1 MKGTDHLLTQVLREP
16 RHSAAL
22 RLKDWDLLVRQ
33 ARHAN
38 LLARLWAVFEQNNL
52 LEQIPERPRNHFESA
67 HTLAERQQHAVRW
80 EVNRIQRALAK
91 PKVPVILLKGAAYI
105 MAGLP
110 VTRGRLFADVDIMV
124 PKETLTTVEQALLL
138 HGWVTTHLDPY
149 DQRYYRTWMHE
160 LPPLAHIERRTLLDV
175 HHAILPETAR
185 LHPDPDKLR
194 AAAIPLKDHH
204 GVSILAPVDMVLHS
218 ATHLFHDGELEN
230 GLRDLVDL
238 DGLLRHFSTEARF
251 WPELTERAE
260 ELELTRPLYYALR
273 YTHQWLGTPVPESA
287 LQALEVGRPKG
298 LMPVLADAL
307 FNRGLAPNHASCDDR
322 FTDTARWLLYVRSHY
337 LRMPLHLLV
346 PHLVRKAIRR
356 RFPPQPAASTSA

>member
-1 MKGTDHLLTQVLREP
+1 MKAADHLLTRVLREP
-16 RHSAAL
+16 RCCAAL

-38 LLARLWAVFEQNNL
+38 LLARLWAVFKQNGL
-52 LEQIPERPRNHFESA
+52 LGHIPERPGNHFESA
-67 HTLAERQQHAVRW
+67 HTLAERQKHAVRW

-91 PKVPVILLKGAAYI
+91 PEVPVILLKGAAYV
-105 MAGLP
+105 MAELP

-124 PKETLTTVEQALLL
+124 PKETLTKVEQALLL
-138 HGWVTTHLDPY
+138 HGWVTTHLDAY

-185 LHPDPDKLR
+185 LHPDPGKLR
-194 AAAIPLKDHH
+194 AAAIALKGHH
-204 GVSILAPVDMVLHS
+204 GVSILAPTDMVLHS

-238 DGLLRHFSTEARF
+238 DGLLRHFGAEYRF
-251 WPELTERAE
+251 WPALTERAE
-260 ELELTRPLYYALR
+260 ELDLTRPLYYALR
-273 YTHQWLGTPVPESA
+273 YTYQWLGTPVPGAAFKA
-287 LQALEVGRPKG
+287 LDIGRPKG
-298 LMPVLADAL
+298 LTPILADTL
-307 FNRGLAPNHASCDDR
+307 FNRGLAPNHASCNDW
-322 FTDTARWLLYVRSHY
+322 FTGTARWLLYVRSHY

-346 PHLVRKAIRR
+346 PHLVRKAVRR
-356 RFPPQPAASTSA
+356 RFPNDPAAAVSA